1 MNQSTFAHLHSH
13 TEFSLLDGSN
23 RIRNYL
29 DRVKELG
36 MESAAITDHGVMYG
50 VVDFYKY
57 AKDIGIH
64 PVIGCEVYVAPQG
77 RADKQSSDRYYHL
90 VLLAENNTGYQNLC
104 RLVSDGFTS
113 GFYYRPRVDYELLS
127 TYHEGLIALS
137 GCLAGEIPRLLL
149 QGNYRE
155 ACSTASKYRDLFGAD
170 HFYLELQDHGIPEQ
184 KEVNAQIIR
193 MGKELGIPLVATNDI
208 HYTKKEDAGAHDVL
222 LCIQTKKLVC
232 DENRMRYEEG
242 QYYVKAPDEMQ
253 ALFPELPEA
262 LENTGKIARRCQ
274 VEFQF
279 NDYHLPEFTAPEG
292 LSSWDY
298 LNRLCSEGLKN
309 RYPSSHEA
317 HTEQLSYELH
327 TIKDMGFIDYF
338 LIVWDFIHYAKENGI
353 PVGPGRGSAAGSLV
367 SYCLGITEID
377 PLKYDLLFERFL
389 NPQRVTMPDIDID
402 FCYERRHE
410 VIEYVIK
417 KYGKEN
423 VAQIIT
429 FGTLAARGVIR
440 DVGRA
445 LGISPATVTQITKLL
460 PDDPKITIEGALSS
474 VDELKK
480 LYEGST
486 EIKKLLDIAEKLEG
500 LPRHTSTH
508 AAGVVICPSPVTEYV
523 PVCIS
528 SNGSEDGISTQYI
541 MTTLEELGLLKMDF
555 LGLRTLTVI
564 QKAAAQAGQNRN
576 NPVSIDYE
584 DEEVYRYI
592 GTGQTEGIF
601 QLESGGMR
609 SFMKQLKPKCLEDLI
624 AGISLYRPGPMDF
637 IPKYL
642 ANKEHPEKIAY
653 EIPQLE
659 EILKPTHGCIIYQ
672 EQVMQ
677 IVRKL
682 AGYNYGRAD
691 LVRRAMSKK
700 KASVMEKERQF
711 FLHGGEDVP
720 GCEKNGIPV
729 DAANRIFDQ
738 MIDFAKYA
746 FNKSHAAAYAVVA
759 FQTAYL
765 KYHYPAEYLASL
777 MTSFRS
783 NSAKAAEYLLLSR
796 QMKIPIRKPDIA
808 EGGVDFTVKDGS
820 ILYSLAAIR
829 DVGDGCVAEIVRERS
844 RKPFTGLK
852 DFLTRMQPNGT
863 LNKSAIEAL
872 IKAGALDG
880 TGHTRK
886 YLMERYPEILDQ
898 IQYDK
903 KNGMLG
909 QSSLSA
915 LFSVAQTPPREKEY
929 ALSELLAK
937 EKEVL
942 GIYLSGHP
950 LDEHYEQWI
959 ANITAKSGDFRQ
971 NEDGSPLKD
980 GETATVG
987 GMIQAVTVRTTRKKK
1002 QMACLVLEDLI
1013 GSLEV
1018 VVFPEQ
1024 YEKYKSF
1031 LREGAMVFCKGK
1043 VKKEDAKDASLQ
1055 VDSVTYFSDREQTA
1069 VIWLQFAD
1077 FADYQKKEG
1086 AVVSCMRKYPGN
1098 VSLRF
1103 FLKNT
1108 KQIKQGSKNVSLDK
1122 AFLYELAAI
1131 CGEENIK
1138 IK

>member
-1 MNQSTFAHLHSH
+1 MDQSSFAHLHSH

-23 RIRNYL
+23 RIRDYL

-57 AKDIGIH
+57 AKEIGIH

-77 RADKQSSDRYYHL
+77 RKDRQSSERYYHL

-104 RLVSDGFTS
+104 RLVSEGFTS
-113 GFYYRPRVDYELLS
+113 GFYYRPRVDFELLS
-127 TYHEGLIALS
+127 AYHEGLIALS
-137 GCLAGEIPRLLL
+137 GCLAGEIPRLLT

-155 ACSTASKYRDLFGAD
+155 ACRTASKYRDLFGKD

-184 KEVNAQIIR
+184 KETNKQIVL
-193 MGKELGIPLVATNDI
+193 MGKELDIPLVATNDV
-208 HYTKKEDAGAHDVL
+208 HYTRKEDAGAHDVL
-222 LCIQTKKLVC
+222 LCIQTKKLVS
-232 DENRMRYEEG
+232 DKDRMRYEGG
-242 QYYVKAPDEMQ
+242 QYYVKSPDEMQ

-274 VEFQF
+274 VEFRF
-279 NDYHLPEFTAPEG
+279 NDYHLPKFTAPEG
-292 LSSWDY
+292 LRSWDY
-298 LNRLCSEGLKN
+298 LVGLCTEGLKK
-309 RYPSSHEA
+309 RYPSSYEA
-317 HTEQLSYELH
+317 HKEQLSYELC

-410 VIEYVIK
+410 VIEYVIE
-417 KYGKEN
+417 KYGKDN
-423 VAQIIT
+423 VAQIVT
-429 FGTLAARGVIR
+429 FGTLATRGVIR

-445 LGISPATVTQITKLL
+445 LGVSPATVTHITKLL
-460 PDDPKITIEGALSS
+460 PDDAKITIEGALSS

-480 LYEGST
+480 LYEGSPDIR
-486 EIKKLLDIAEKLEG
+486 ELLDIARKLEG

-528 SNGSEDGISTQYI
+528 SNGNEDGISTQYV

-564 QKAAAQAGQNRN
+564 QKAAAQAAQNTMKE
-576 NPVSIDYE
+576 VSIDYE
-584 DEEVYRYI
+584 DKDVYKYI

-601 QLESGGMR
+601 QLESGGMK
-609 SFMKQLKPKCLEDLI
+609 SFMKQLKPQCLEDLI

-637 IPKYL
+637 IPKYI
-642 ANKEHPEKIAY
+642 ANKEHPEGITY

-659 EILKPTHGCIIYQ
+659 KILKPTYGCIIYQ

-682 AGYNYGRAD
+682 AGYDYGRAD

-700 KASVMEKERQF
+700 KAAVMEKERQF
-711 FLHGGEDVP
+711 FLYGGEGVS
-720 GCEKNGIPV
+720 GCEKNGISV

-765 KYHYPAEYLASL
+765 KYHHPAEYLASL

-783 NSAKAAEYLLLSR
+783 NSAKVAEYLLLSR

-829 DVGDGCVAEIVRERS
+829 DVGDGCVADIVRERGK
-844 RKPFTGLK
+844 RPFTGLK
-852 DFLTRMQPNGT
+852 DFLTRMQQGGT

-872 IKAGALDG
+872 IKAGALDS

-886 YLMERYPEILDQ
+886 YLTKQYPEVLSQ

-915 LFSVAQTPPREKEY
+915 LFSCTQTPSREEEY

-971 NEDGSPLKD
+971 NEDGGLLKD

-987 GMIQAVTVRTTRKKK
+987 GMIQTVTVRTTRKKK

-1013 GSLEV
+1013 GSMEV

-1024 YEKYKSF
+1024 FEKYKSF
-1031 LREGAMVFCKGK
+1031 LTEGTMVFCKGK

-1055 VDSVTYFSDREQTA
+1055 MDSVTSFSDREQSAT
-1069 VIWLQFAD
+1069 IWLQFAD
-1077 FADYQKKEG
+1077 YTDYQKKEA
-1086 AVVSCMRKYPGN
+1086 AVVSCTRKYPGN
-1098 VSLRF
+1098 GSLNF

-1108 KQIKQGSKNVSLDK
+1108 KQIKQGSKSVRPDK
-1122 AFLYELAAI
+1122 ALLNELAAV
-1131 CGEENIK
+1131 CGKENVK
-1138 IK
+1138 VK